1 MKSSRVAA
9 HKQAGAKPLIFI
21 GSATEGLPVAN
32 RLARILSDV
41 AECRLWKHGVFGL
54 SQGTLESLIETTR
67 DADFAILVVTA
78 DDLATRKGKRVYVP
92 RDNIIFEIGLF
103 MGAIGRE
110 RTFIVCSEEC
120 MSGLPSDLAGITT
133 APLSGGPKKGLTNA
147 ALPIINTI
155 ARLGRRDEDP
165 RSSGA
170 MLDLLGRWKTTWFV
184 GKTGEVDYHTIK
196 DKIIVTRVIG
206 EKIFATGVNPKFGN
220 YELIGRITPGGVLT
234 FYYEGDAKRHFS
246 GGVLIIK
253 LAINSR
259 EKMSGFWY
267 EFDANR
273 EIYGGEVALNKIQV
287 RTAKRQLARSQS

>member
-9 HKQAGAKPLIFI
+9 PEKAAAKPLIFI
-21 GSATEGLPVAN
+21 GSATEGLPIAN
-32 RLARILSDV
+32 KLARILADV

-54 SQGTLESLIETTR
+54 SHGTLESLIETTR
-67 DADFAILVVTA
+67 AADFAILVVTA

-110 RTFIVCSEEC
+110 RTFIVCHEES

-133 APLSGGPKKGLTNA
+133 APLSGGPKKGLTSA
-147 ALPIINTI
+147 SLPIKNAI
-155 ARLGRRDEDP
+155 ARLGRRDEDA

-170 MLDLLGRWKTTWFV
+170 MLDLLGVWKTTWFV
-184 GKTGEVDYHTIK
+184 GKPGEADYHTLK
-196 DKIIVTRVIG
+196 DKMIVTRVSG
-206 EKIFATGVNPKFGN
+206 EKIFARGVNPKFGN

-246 GGVLIIK
+246 GGVLILK

-273 EIYGGEVALNKIQV
+273 EIYGGEVEWNKIKL
-287 RTAKRQLARSQS
+287 RTAKQQIAGSQS

>member
-1 MKSSRVAA
+1 MKPARVAA
-9 HKQAGAKPLIFI
+9 PEKPAAKPIIFI
-21 GSATEGLPVAN
+21 GSATEGLSLASK
-32 RLARILSDV
+32 LARILTDV
-41 AECRLWKHGVFGL
+41 GDCRLWQHGVFGL

-67 DADFAILVVTA
+67 AADFAILVVTA

-110 RTFIVCSEEC
+110 RTFIVCSEES
-120 MSGLPSDLAGITT
+120 MSGLPSDLAGITI
-133 APLSGGPKKGLTNA
+133 APLSGGPKKGLTNVS
-147 ALPIINTI
+147 LLIGNTI
-155 ARLGRRDEDP
+155 AKCGRREEHA

-170 MLDLLGRWKTTWFV
+170 MLDLLGAWKTTWFV
-184 GKTGEVDYHTIK
+184 GEPGEAGYHILR
-196 DKIIVTRVIG
+196 DKIIVTRVAG
-206 EKIFATGVNPKFGN
+206 EKIFASGVNPKFGN

-259 EKMSGFWY
+259 ERMSGFWY

-273 EIYGGEVALNKIQV
+273 EIYGGEVAWNKIQV
-287 RTAKRQLARSQS
+287 RTAKPNK